1 MSNNKEVALLQA
13 GPQSEVF
20 ICTKFSMKVHT
31 ESKCTHCYFTIFLY
45 NRIADNS
52 VEIIPVMEKIH
63 WGRLQEKL
71 QEG

>member
-1 MSNNKEVALLQA
+1 MVQA

-20 ICTKFSMKVHT
+20 NCTKFSMKVQT
-31 ESKCTHCYFTIFLY
+31 ESKCTYIFLLHNILC
-45 NRIADNS
+45 NRITNDS
-52 VEIIPVMEKIH
+52 LELILVMEKMQ